1 MVAYVKG
8 FIVLFVILTLLLY
21 LPPGKTY
28 QKYIRFF
35 TELILT
41 IGLLTPMLSAL
52 FNGEEFLELI
62 EYETFTE
69 NLSELSKDMEQIEYI
84 HNDYYIEEYER
95 AIEEDVSMIAEP
107 IAEKYGLNVR
117 EAKVHMT
124 EEYVIDQ
131 VELWITNQTEDEIV
145 IDEINFSEESNREE
159 MSTIYEGIAEE
170 VADYYKIDS
179 AAVLI
184 QYASVE

>member
-1 MVAYVKG
+1 
-8 FIVLFVILTLLLY
+8 
-21 LPPGKTY
+21 
-28 QKYIRFF
+28 
-35 TELILT
+35 
-41 IGLLTPMLSAL
+41 
-52 FNGEEFLELI
+52 
-62 EYETFTE
+62 
-69 NLSELSKDMEQIEYI
+69 
-84 HNDYYIEEYER
+84 
-95 AIEEDVSMIAEP
+95 MIAEP
-107 IAEKYGLNVR
+107 IAEKYGLSVR

>member
-8 FIVLFVILTLLLY
+8 FIVLFVLLTLLLY

-41 IGLLTPMLSAL
+41 IGMLVPFFSNL
-52 FNGEEFLELI
+52 FNGEEFLALI
-62 EYETFTE
+62 EYDTFTE
-69 NLSELSKDMEQIEYI
+69 NLSEVSKDMEQIAYI

-95 AIEEDVSMIAEP
+95 AIGEDVCMIVEP
-107 IAEKYGLNVR
+107 IAEKYGLSVR
-117 EAKVHMT
+117 ETKVHMT
-124 EEYVIDQ
+124 EKYVIDQ
-131 VELWITNQTEDEIV
+131 VELWIADQTEDKIV
-145 IDEINFSEESNREE
+145 IDEIKFSEENKREE
-159 MSTIYEGIAEE
+159 MSAIYEVIAQE
-170 VADYYKIDS
+170 VSDYYQIDPS
-179 AAVLI
+179 AVLI

>member
-62 EYETFTE
+62 EYE
-69 NLSELSKDMEQIEYI
+69 
-84 HNDYYIEEYER
+84 R

-107 IAEKYGLNVR
+107 IAEKYGLSVR
-117 EAKVHMT
+117 DAKVHMT